1 MLPRLVL
8 IALQLGIGLLAGSW
22 IADAVVRGLGAK
34 DFDVVIYAIFCAI
47 IVWLVGLAGSGV
59 LKGLRSPTA
68 VTLVLTLAGGL
79 VLGILL
85 LIGPI
90 HDAIGSIIAFNR
102 IPATSIPVIGA
113 VLGYQ
118 VKG

>member
-8 IALQLGIGLLAGSW
+8 IALQLGIGLWAGGW
-22 IADAVVRGLGAK
+22 IADVIVRGLGAR
-34 DFDVVIYAIFCAI
+34 DLDVVIYAIVYAVV
-47 IVWLVGLAGSGV
+47 VWLVGLAGSGV
-59 LKGLRSPTA
+59 LKGMRSPTA
-68 VTLVLTLAGGL
+68 VTLALTFAGAL

-90 HDAIGSIIAFNR
+90 HDAVGSIISFNH
-102 IPATSIPVIGA
+102 IPATVIPVIGA

-118 VKG
+118 IKG